1 MSASAKNAGSA
12 KRSIRLRCCTAL
24 VTGGNRGIGRAF
36 VEQLLSGGA
45 TKVYC
50 GARPPDEVPPELVD
64 AGAVVVQLDV
74 TDPQSVAAAAVAC
87 ADCTVIVNNAGLHG
101 RDRLVLA
108 DYLDIARQEM
118 EVNYFGVLNMIRAFA
133 PVLGANGGGAI
144 VNVLS
149 VAGAFPTAFMGGYS
163 PSKSAALFLSVIARG
178 ELEPQGT
185 SVTALIVGS
194 VDTRMADHV
203 AGAKEDPADIARIGL
218 KARARGTRI
227 VDTDR
232 MAIEA
237 RAAYAVDP
245 VRWEQSAVRMMNA
258 TTQSTGRAN

>member
-1 MSASAKNAGSA
+1 MGGIAVEG
-12 KRSIRLRCCTAL
+12 CVAL

-36 VEQLLSGGA
+36 VEELLAGGA
-45 TKVYC
+45 SRVYC
-50 GARPPDEVPPELVD
+50 GARRIDDVPVELR
-64 AGAVVVQLDV
+64 AAVPVQLDI
-74 TDPQSVAAAAVAC
+74 TDEASVAAAASAC
-87 ADCTVIVNNAGLHG
+87 PDVTVLINNAGFHG
-101 RDRLVLA
+101 RSRLVLT
-108 DYLDIARQEM
+108 DRPEIARQEM
-118 EVNYFGVLNMIRAFA
+118 EVNYFGTLNMIRAFA

-163 PSKSAALFLSVIARG
+163 PAKSAALFLSTIARG

-203 AGAKEDPADIARIGL
+203 DGLKEDPRDIARVGL
-218 KARARGTRI
+218 RAMARGERT

-237 RAAYAVDP
+237 RARYAIDP
-245 VRWEQSAVRMMNA
+245 VRWERGMAKVLNSGHL
-258 TTQSTGRAN
+258 STGR